1 MWSLGVIHLCEHNWV
16 KLKKKRQQKIL
27 EQLHVLFMVCVEV
40 LQIPTMFHIS
50 QTPSLRLDPG
60 LEGTASCKSGLHHS
74 CPIRNKNDITMK
86 RFSPASPCFWVCVCV
101 CNFFSLPGPRLRL
114 HHPVTSLALL
124 RLSSAFS
131 SSVFSLSPPFMQH
144 LRRLLRRLWSSVTC
158 GRVNKEAL
166 SRGTHFFLR

>member
-1 MWSLGVIHLCEHNWV
+1 MFVCYLLFYFIFFLWSLGVIHLCEHNWV

-101 CNFFSLPGPRLRL
+101 CATFSLFPAHVYISITQSP
-114 HHPVTSLALL
+114 PLL
-124 RLSSAFS
+124 CSVFHLLFPPLSSP
-131 SSVFSLSPPFMQH
+131 SL
-144 LRRLLRRLWSSVTC
+144 LLSCNISAACSDASEV
-158 GRVNKEAL
+158 A
-166 SRGTHFFLR
+166 